1 MKKKKKKLIIGGIIF
16 FVILIIFFTLYFVI
30 PAFSNDRYGNRL
42 NGLSE
47 HKISSSLI
55 DDIKD
60 EISSKDGVNKVIYHR
75 EGKILNFSIIT
86 DGSIDI
92 ETAKGFA
99 NIIKEKISAKNQKY
113 YDIEVLLESKKDTT
127 GFPNIGY
134 KHRGT
139 AEFSWGNVGE
149 SSE

>member
-1 MKKKKKKLIIGGIIF
+1 MKGKNKNLMIGGIVFLVILLVF
-16 FVILIIFFTLYFVI
+16 FVVYFIL
-30 PAFSNDRYGNRL
+30 PAFSNDKYGDRL
-42 NGLSE
+42 NGIDE
-47 HKISSSLI
+47 HEISSSLV
-55 DDIKD
+55 DSIKK

-86 DGSIDI
+86 DGSVDL
-92 ETAKGFA
+92 ETVKGYA
-99 NIIKEKISAKNQKY
+99 NLSKDKISSKNQKY
-113 YDIEVLLESKKDTT
+113 YDIEVLLESKEDTT

-149 SSE
+149 SNE